1 MYKSKKSHVFK
12 IEPRTS
18 RMESSHLIPFASS
31 ADTKWT
37 KLKILSTSQL
47 NLEVGDVRPAP
58 DQPPPE
64 PPPSHRWPEPR
75 H

>member
-1 MYKSKKSHVFK
+1 
-12 IEPRTS
+12 
-18 RMESSHLIPFASS
+18 MESSHLNPFASS
-31 ADTKWT
+31 ADTEWT
-37 KLKILSTSQL
+37 KLKIIVTTQL

-64 PPPSHRWPEPR
+64 PPPSHRRPEPR